1 MRFVTEIVAL
11 LKVAFGTQ
19 VTVYTDFVPEVTSK
33 PSVLVTEIANTTSRV
48 LSGTKF
54 GTVTTWRVAVYT
66 TDGDDL
72 KSLLEIL
79 ENLDNTSNNDFQRIF
94 SDYVLTE
101 SKQPKQTRTRSFY
114 DLNLYK

>member
-1 MRFVTEIVAL
+1 MRFIDEVVSL
-11 LKVAFGTQ
+11 LKIAFGTQ
-19 VTVYTDFVPEVTSK
+19 VTVYTDFVPEKTSK
-33 PSVLVTEIANTTSRV
+33 PSVLVTEIANTSSRV

-54 GTVTTWRVAVYT
+54 GLVTTWRVAVYT

-72 KSLLEIL
+72 QSLLEIL
-79 ENLDNTSNNDFQRIF
+79 EDLDDTSNNDFQRIF

-101 SKQPKQTRTRSFY
+101 SKQPNQTKTRSFY